1 MKTDYITASSTLPPY
16 LAYPR
21 FLLGMDLRLI
31 TKEVY
36 CILLDM
42 TVNDEASVDKHG
54 RRYLT
59 FINPEIAKL
68 IDRTPS
74 TVGHALAELERVGLV
89 KRHWVSRTPVNANWK
104 MSFFAGM
111 GCHFLAV
118 SMRWVCSLDYPLLVG
133 LKPVKS

>member
-42 TVNDEASVDKHG
+42 TVNGEGNVDKHG
-54 RRYLT
+54 RRYLAFYNKT
-59 FINPEIAKL
+59 VAEI

-74 TVGHALAELERVGLV
+74 TVAQSLRELEAVGLV
-89 KRHWVSRTPVNANWK
+89 EKKLIALHTPYRIYVK
-104 MSFFAGM
+104 LPAGE
-111 GCHFLAV
+111 
-118 SMRWVCSLDYPLLVG
+118 DTP
-133 LKPVKS
+133 